1 MSLSQPHVDPT
12 LAPRRPRGTARY
24 YWAVFLLFFLG
35 FCALAIDIPVARWA
49 AAGHISGDFAALFEL
64 AEVFAHGI
72 GIAGI
77 LVTVGILDR
86 SQRWALPRVVCM
98 VLCTGMLCN
107 LIKLMVE
114 RYRPRSFDLA
124 QSAQDSF
131 AGFLPLLSG
140 GSDGQSMPSAHAAS
154 AAALAV
160 ALAWLYPRAAI
171 WWGALAVFA
180 SLQRIDSLS
189 HFPSDTLWGVA
200 IGLLIGG
207 GILHGWLSNPWLDRL
222 EYRLYAGG
230 ALHPDQGE
238 WRPLSAE
245 IAQASQFAS
254 DGAAALTRTAK
265 PAPSRCGGKAA

>member
-1 MSLSQPHVDPT
+1 MSLSHSHVDPA
-12 LAPRRPRGTARY
+12 LAPSRPRGTAHY
-24 YWAVFLLFFLG
+24 YWAVFLLFSLG
-35 FCALAIDIPVARWA
+35 FCALAIDIPVARWVA
-49 AAGHISGDFAALFEL
+49 ADHISGDLAALFEL

-98 VLCTGMLCN
+98 VFCAGMFCN

-131 AGFLPLLSG
+131 AGFLPLFSG
-140 GSDGQSMPSAHAAS
+140 GSDGQSLPSAHAAS

-160 ALAWLYPRAAI
+160 ALAWLYPRGTI
-171 WWGALAVFA
+171 WWCALALFA

-222 EYRLYAGG
+222 ESRLYAAG
-230 ALHPDQGE
+230 AMTPDQTG
-238 WRPLSAE
+238 WKPLSAE
-245 IAQASQFAS
+245 TSQAAQFAN
-254 DGAAALTRTAK
+254 DGAAALARTAK
-265 PAPSRCGGKAA
+265 PPHNRCGGKAA